1 MSFQLSSQNKLLL
14 LFSLFFICILCLC
27 GRFSIFQTTPLNTEA
42 NTTTKPSKLIKAKE
56 GMRDE
61 CHTLPKTLG
70 AQAPLCVKLNDK
82 LVSKSVRNGGLWER
96 AVLTMVLRALSKFPK
111 SVLIDGGAN
120 VGEFTVM
127 AAAMGH
133 EVIAVEPMVD
143 NIQVYLLCPWTITTI
158 NLCDPTI
165 TCMYVIILK
174 YISTQLNSFLAKYNN
189 TMGQQI
195 SH

>member
-1 MSFQLSSQNKLLL
+1 MI
-14 LFSLFFICILCLC
+14 FSLFFICILCLC
-27 GRFSIFQTTPLNTEA
+27 GRFFIFQTTPFNTEA
-42 NTTTKPSKLIKAKE
+42 NTTTKPSKLVKAKE

-70 AQAPLCVKLNDK
+70 AQAPLCVKVNDE

-96 AVLTMVLRALSKFPK
+96 AVLTMVLSALSKFSK
-111 SVLIDGGAN
+111 SVFIDGGAN

-143 NIQVYLLCPWTITTI
+143 NIQVYLLCPWTITTT

-174 YISTQLNSFLAKYNN
+174 YISTQLNSLWAKYNN
-189 TMGQQI
+189 TNRQQI